1 MGLVLFTDLNELKA
15 ALEIPAGNQREHKK
29 LLLLLGWATEWLAEA
44 LGRVD
49 SFELKERTE
58 FYSGTGTM
66 LLSLKARPVY
76 ASPTVQV
83 WEDKDGAWGAT
94 SGAFASTTALTYGT
108 DFALRLDNGS
118 TLSRSGL
125 LVRLGGTW
133 EKRWYRRT
141 GELSAHLG
149 PSRGS
154 IKVTYSGGYTAD
166 TLPGPLRQAAVFL
179 IAKMR
184 HVLPLGVE
192 LTSESYEERSISWS
206 PDQKQYLMGLVRPL
220 VEPYRNRKW

>member
-1 MGLVLFTDLNELKA
+1 MLFTDLGELKA
-15 ALEIPAGNQREHKK
+15 ALEIPAGNKREDKK
-29 LLLLLGWATEWLAEA
+29 LLLFAGWASEWLAEA
-44 LGRVD
+44 LGRAD
-49 SFELKERTE
+49 TFGLKERTE

-66 LLSLKARPVY
+66 LLPLKARPVY
-76 ASPTVQV
+76 ASPAVQV
-83 WEDKDGAWGAT
+83 WEDKDGAWGAA
-94 SGAFASTTALTYGT
+94 SGAFASATALTYGT
-108 DFALRLDNGS
+108 DFTLKVDDGS

-133 EKRWYRRT
+133 EKRWYREAGR
-141 GELSAHLG
+141 LSPFLG

-154 IKVTYSGGYTAD
+154 IKVTYTGGYTAD
-166 TLPGPLRQAAVFL
+166 TLPGPLREAAVFL

-206 PDQKQYLMGLVRPL
+206 PNQKSYLMGLIRPL
-220 VEPYRNRKW
+220 IEPYRNRKW